1 MRSLPML
8 QLSRRLWS
16 WSLLATVAI
25 HIGTAQAEL
34 HAGPMQG
41 YPAMRS
47 AVIWLQTDR
56 TEPVQLAWWPEHH
69 KELRKLTAPI
79 LTDGQHQYTALVT
92 VGNLEPE
99 TNYRYQIVLD
109 GKTDTSIEPLTFKT
123 APLWEW
129 REPAPDF
136 KVLTGSCA
144 YINQAKFDRPGTPY
158 GGGYEIYSAM
168 AAQHADLMVWLGDNL
183 YYREADYSSPSGMA
197 ARYWHDR
204 ALPELQGFLRNT
216 PQVAIWDD
224 HDYGYNDSGNSFI
237 FKGASL
243 ELFKNYWANPGYGLP
258 GTSGIFTK
266 VTLNDADFFM
276 LDDRWWRDANAAQD
290 RPGKH
295 MFGKIQMDW
304 LKNALLESTAHFK
317 IIAAGGQML
326 NNGDAYE
333 GWNHFAYEQTDFL
346 AWLKNN
352 NIKGVIFL
360 TGDRHISELLRLNRP
375 RTYPLYEFTCSP
387 LNSGPAKGS
396 KYNPQRI
403 EGTLVEQ
410 RNFCSMSFTG
420 QGKARELNL
429 NVYDSQGRELWKR
442 TLTPADLGYEQID
455 R

>member
-1 MRSLPML
+1 MKLLPIP
-8 QLSRRLWS
+8 QQSRTLWTAS
-16 WSLLATVAI
+16 VVLATVAV
-25 HIGTAQAEL
+25 HAGMAHAEL

-47 AVIWLQTDR
+47 ASIWLQTDAAE
-56 TEPVQLAWWPEHH
+56 TVQLAWWPKNH
-69 KELRKLTAPI
+69 KELRQLTEPVS
-79 LTDGQHQYTALVT
+79 TDKKHQYTALVT
-92 VGNLEPE
+92 VDNLNPGMH
-99 TNYRYQIVLD
+99 YRYQIVLD
-109 GKTDTSIEPLTFKT
+109 GKTVAALQSLTFAT

-129 REPAPDF
+129 RKPVPDF

-144 YINQAKFDRPGTPY
+144 YINETEFDRPGTQY

-168 AAQHADLMVWLGDNL
+168 AAQKADLMVWLGDNL

-197 ARYWHDR
+197 ARYRHDR
-204 ALPELQGFLRNT
+204 ALPELQEFLRNT

-237 FKGASL
+237 FKAASL
-243 ELFKNYWANPGYGLP
+243 ELFKNYWANPSYGLP

-266 VTLNDADFFM
+266 VALNDADFFM

-290 RPGKH
+290 SEGKH
-295 MFGKIQMDW
+295 MFGEIQMQW

-333 GWNHFAYEQTDFL
+333 GWNHFTYEQADFL

-352 NIKGVIFL
+352 NVKGVIFL
-360 TGDRHISELLRLNRP
+360 TGDRHISELLRLYRP

-420 QGKARELNL
+420 LGKERELKL
-429 NVYDSQGRELWKR
+429 GVYDSRGNELWHR
-442 TLTPADLGYEQID
+442 TLTSTDLGYE
-455 R
+455 